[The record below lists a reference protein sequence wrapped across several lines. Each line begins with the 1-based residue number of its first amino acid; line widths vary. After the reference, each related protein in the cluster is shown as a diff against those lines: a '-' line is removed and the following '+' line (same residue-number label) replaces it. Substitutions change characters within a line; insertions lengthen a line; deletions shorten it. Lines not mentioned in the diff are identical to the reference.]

1 MQNIKTKFL
10 DTREPPDKNTIRRVA
25 KWSQRRFGNYRHKSS
40 ISLPLSSILGLRPA
54 TLVLLAVLGFF
65 LAIVF
70 SWQLGNSHVSELFAH
85 LHLWQENPPTWLET
99 PQVSNKYY
107 LLIPTIVL
115 FLLAQIIIKV
125 SPQPRTWSRMVVVSI
140 LLTLTIRYVLWRA
153 LTTLNL
159 ADPLNGTFSLVL
171 FFIEML
177 TIFSVCLQLCLN
189 LKAKPRN
196 READRMSVAV
206 IEGKYTP
213 SVDILIPT
221 YNEPDFI
228 LRRTILGCQA
238 LDYANKKIY
247 LLDDKRRTEM
257 RSLAQELGCEY
268 ITRPNNLHAK
278 AGNLNHALSLTSG
291 ELIVVFDADFLP
303 TKNFLT
309 RTVGFF
315 QDEQIALVQTSKNFY
330 NPDPIARN
338 LGLEN
343 FLTHEEELVYR
354 HGQLLHDGI
363 DAVACHGCS
372 FVARRSSL
380 EEVGGFVTDSLTED
394 YFTGIFLSARNYRV
408 IYLGEI
414 LSAGLSAEN
423 IADHIAQRIRWT
435 RGTLQGFFIQA
446 NPLTIRGLNWLQRLS
461 HFESIFF
468 YFTGIFR
475 IVFLLMP
482 LFYLFFDVVP
492 YKITTQ
498 EMLYFFIPYYFLQLS
513 IFAWLNCRSR
523 SALLSDIYTV
533 SQCFPLALTAIQTM
547 FSPFSQGFKVTPKGT
562 SSDRYIYNWTLAAPL
577 IVVFIITLISFGH
590 NVSSTL
596 GNIAESGTPMDAEL
610 LGGIFLGWI
619 WGAYNLLVISIA
631 LLIML
636 DVPKPDIYEWLS
648 LRRGVKIASTHG
660 TVWGMTTE
668 ISEGGAVI
676 ELRKWIHLDRA
687 VTLEILEE
695 GLTLHGKITHSDL
708 SGKFPRVRVMFEELS
723 LPQHRQLVE
732 MLFCRLGQWKR
743 RETPGELRSLW
754 LLLKVLLRP
763 LLSFGNKKTNR
774 ITSFVKS

>member
-1 MQNIKTKFL
+1 MQNIETKFL
-10 DTREPPDKNTIRRVA
+10 DNREPPDKNTIRRRA
-25 KWSQRRFGNYRHKSS
+25 EWIQGRFGNYRHKSS
-40 ISLPLSSILGLRPA
+40 ISWFLSSILGLQPA

-70 SWQLGNSHVSELFAH
+70 SWQLGNSHVTELFAH

-99 PQVSNKYY
+99 PQLSNKYY
-107 LLIPTIVL
+107 LLLPTIVL

-140 LLTLTIRYVLWRA
+140 LLALAVRYVLWRS

-189 LKAKPRN
+189 LKAKPRH
-196 READRMSVAV
+196 READRISVAV

-257 RSLAQELGCEY
+257 RLLAQELGCEY
-268 ITRPNNLHAK
+268 ITRPDNRHAK
-278 AGNLNHALSLTSG
+278 AGNLNHALPLTSG
-291 ELIVVFDADFLP
+291 ELIVVFDADFVP

-315 QDEQIALVQTSKNFY
+315 QDEQIALVQTHKIYY

-343 FLTHEEELVYR
+343 ELTEEEEINFRYY
-354 HGQLLHDGI
+354 QLLRDSIESGT
-363 DAVACHGCS
+363 CCGCS
-372 FVARRSSL
+372 FVTRRSAL
-380 EEVGGFVTDSLTED
+380 EEVGGFVTDSLSED
-394 YFTGIFLSARNYRV
+394 YFTGVRLSAQDYRV
-408 IYLGEI
+408 IYLSES
-414 LSAGLSAEN
+414 LSAGLSAEK
-423 IADHIAQRIRWT
+423 IADFIAQRMRWT
-435 RGTLQGFFIQA
+435 RGTLQAFFIQA
-446 NPLTIRGLNWLQRLS
+446 NPLTIPGLSPLQRLA
-461 HFESIFF
+461 HFE
-468 YFTGIFR
+468 GILMWYSSVFR
-475 IVFLLMP
+475 VVFLLMP
-482 LFYLFFDVVP
+482 LVYLFLDVVP
-492 YKITTQ
+492 YKTTTQ
-498 EMLYFFIPYYFLQLS
+498 ESLYFFIPYYFLLLS
-513 IFAWLNCRSR
+513 TIAWLNYRSR
-523 SALLSDIYTV
+523 SALLSDIYNV
-533 SQCFPLALTAIQTM
+533 AQCFPLALTAIQTM

-562 SSDRYIYNWTLAAPL
+562 SSDRYSYNWTLAAPL
-577 IVVFIITLISFGH
+577 IVVFVLTILSFGH
-590 NVSSTL
+590 NMSSTL

-619 WGAYNLLVISIA
+619 WGAYNLLVIIVA

-636 DVPKPDIYEWLS
+636 DVPKPEIYLQAVQHPLVS
-648 LRRGVKIASTHG
+648 LTQ
-660 TVWGMTTE
+660 
-668 ISEGGAVI
+668 
-676 ELRKWIHLDRA
+676 LYC
-687 VTLEILEE
+687 
-695 GLTLHGKITHSDL
+695 
-708 SGKFPRVRVMFEELS
+708 PRSNSHYVQS
-723 LPQHRQLVE
+723 
-732 MLFCRLGQWKR
+732 
-743 RETPGELRSLW
+743 
-754 LLLKVLLRP
+754 
-763 LLSFGNKKTNR
+763 
-774 ITSFVKS
+774 